1 MSMLL
6 ATLHLWCSITDD
18 AFFFNYLII
27 FGDQLITNSTN
38 STNFLIALFY
48 CYFYCYCY
56 CYCYIGAIYLAL
68 KNDIVPSSVIL
79 ATIDD
84 YIKDPITCKNIQ
96 EHIKDYIDNVNVKT
110 KSKVTTDTKKSNSKI
125 QNYTDTYGTGTGTFV
140 YGTDFAVGVKIKA
153 QWKKRSTYYPGVI
166 SSMID
171 IGRSIGN
178 REFDIIYEDGGKEY
192 GVEERFCLLQVDP
205 DEFPTPT
212 PIPFSKTTPSAP
224 AETQNT
230 IGTDGGAPV
239 YIAPSFAYDISNESA
254 AKLGLRTEAN
264 VFYDHVN
271 MLCKLK

>member
-1 MSMLL
+1 MIDYW
-6 ATLHLWCSITDD
+6 WCFCCWFVVNS
-18 AFFFNYLII
+18 FFFFTYLII

-38 STNFLIALFY
+38 FLIALF
-48 CYFYCYCY
+48 YCY

-96 EHIKDYIDNVNVKT
+96 EHIKDYIDNVNVKSKS

-171 IGRSIGN
+171 KGRSIGN

-192 GVEERFCLLQVDP
+192 GVEERFCILQVDP

-224 AETQNT
+224 AETQNI

-239 YIAPSFAYDISNESA
+239 YITPSFAYDISNESA